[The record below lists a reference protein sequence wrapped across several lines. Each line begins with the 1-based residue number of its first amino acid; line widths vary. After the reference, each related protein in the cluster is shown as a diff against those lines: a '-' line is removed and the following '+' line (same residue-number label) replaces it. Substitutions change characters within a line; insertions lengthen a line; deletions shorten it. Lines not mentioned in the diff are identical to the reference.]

1 MTVSEQMA
9 GDVVVLT
16 LDGRLTMG
24 DSADVVRDKVSS
36 LLQQGHRRFVLNL
49 AAVPY
54 MDSGGLGMLVQAYA
68 TATRQGGR
76 LTLMHVTDRLY
87 DLLVI
92 TKLVTVF
99 DCFDNEAAALASFA
113 PA

>member
-1 MTVSEQMA
+1 MTVSEQMS

-24 DSADVVRDKVSS
+24 DNADVVRDKVGS

-54 MDSGGLGMLVQAYA
+54 MDSGGLGMLVHAYA
-68 TATRQGGR
+68 TVTRQGGR

-99 DCFDNEAAALASFA
+99 DCFDNEAAALASFT

>member
-16 LDGRLTMG
+16 LDGRLTAG
-24 DSADVVRDKVSS
+24 ESADVVRDKVGSM
-36 LLQQGHRRFVLNL
+36 LQQGHRRFVLNL

-54 MDSGGLGMLVQAYA
+54 MDSAGLGMLVHAYT
-68 TATRQGGR
+68 TAARQGGK

-99 DCFDNEAAALASFA
+99 DCFDNEAAALASFTRA
-113 PA
+113 